1 MLSHAEKSKQEDNQS
16 TKIDETSGE
25 KISDILI
32 ESTNSNQITRHLK
45 KIQKNANNSSR
56 VNAITQLQ

>member
-16 TKIDETSGE
+16 TKIDETSG
-25 KISDILI
+25 KIISDILI